1 VTAGEVTLAGESEP
15 GVHLTVNGGYV
26 PVAENGRFS
35 ATVQAV
41 PGSNTV
47 VVAAVDRAGNETERS
62 RSFVF
67 RPGGAVTIV
76 LDPAVPRDAD
86 GRLLTRA
93 EEIDIAG
100 NSDAG
105 PDSRLHV
112 LGADGELV
120 VQTLVADNGGFHFT
134 VPATRTGIEY
144 RLEIVGPSGEVE
156 GMGAFAARQDA
167 EPPAIT
173 FDAPPP
179 AAIANAW
186 LEIAGTAGEAVE
198 VTVAGAA
205 ARMAAGRFDAIASL
219 MPGPNLVEVV
229 AKDAV
234 GNVAVKRVETIYDI
248 EPPEILSAVAGRPQG
263 ADGPIE
269 VVVEARDGSG
279 LRQAAPFVLMVGGVE
294 RRGFLRYDSGS
305 GTCRETLPPESGA
318 LALVEI
324 AVEDYAGNV
333 AKRQE

>member
-1 VTAGEVTLAGESEP
+1 
-15 GVHLTVNGGYV
+15 
-26 PVAENGRFS
+26 
-35 ATVQAV
+35 
-41 PGSNTV
+41 
-47 VVAAVDRAGNETERS
+47 
-62 RSFVF
+62 
-67 RPGGAVTIV
+67 
-76 LDPAVPRDAD
+76 
-86 GRLLTRA
+86 
-93 EEIDIAG
+93 
-100 NSDAG
+100 
-105 PDSRLHV
+105 V
-112 LGADGELV
+112 LGTGGELV
-120 VQTLVADNGGFHFT
+120 VQTLVAENGGFHFT
-134 VPATRTGIEY
+134 VPATGTGIEY
-144 RLEIVGPSGEVE
+144 RLAIVGPSGEVE

-167 EPPAIT
+167 QPPEIT

-179 AAIANAW
+179 TATANAW
-186 LEIAGTAGEAVE
+186 LEIAGTALEAVE

-205 ARMAAGRFDAIASL
+205 ARMAAGRFDAVAKL
-219 MPGPNLVEVV
+219 TPGPNLVEVV

-294 RRGFLRYDSGS
+294 RRGFLRCDSGS